1 MPWGTLIRPRWIFE
15 GLAADSGLP
24 AERQCYRGRIAKV
37 LRNEARLVADLLGQ
51 DWPVVERVAQA
62 AIEMGILDEAVLRR
76 LIEGPG
82 DIVRVWES
90 NT

>member
-1 MPWGTLIRPRWIFE
+1 
-15 GLAADSGLP
+15 
-24 AERQCYRGRIAKV
+24 
-37 LRNEARLVADLLGQ
+37 
-51 DWPVVERVAQA
+51 VVERVAQA